1 MLTINPSKIL
11 IADLSLVES
20 QFDFATSNWPQSLNP
35 EVSFNNRMIE
45 VPELDGMFGVGIEST
60 VLVRVGSQEESGPS
74 FSCKVVVGC
83 TVVVRAAEM
92 LPSLEQEMIRC
103 AVEANVGFART
114 LIFQQALQSQFPVKL
129 IIPPLSFDGK
139 LD

>member
-1 MLTINPSKIL
+1 MLTINSSKIL
-11 IADLSLVES
+11 IADLSLIES
-20 QFDFATSNWPQSLNP
+20 QFEFAASNLPQSLNP
-35 EVSFNNRMIE
+35 EVSFYNRMIE
-45 VPELDGMFGVGIEST
+45 VPELDRMFGVGIEST
-60 VLVRVGSQEESGPS
+60 VLARVGSQEECGPL

-92 LPSLEQEMIRC
+92 QPSLEQEMIRC
-103 AVEANVGFART
+103 AVETNVGFART

-129 IIPPLSFDGK
+129 IIPPLSFNGK